1 MTVAK
6 SNLISEVDNEAERAQ
21 VRFGP
26 RRGPGAWTRHA
37 LPPVSRDCIF
47 K

>member
-6 SNLISEVDNEAERAQ
+6 SNLISVVDNEAEVERAQ

-26 RRGPGAWTRHA
+26 RRGPGA
-37 LPPVSRDCIF
+37 
-47 K
+47 